1 MKLINNRYSFKMDFD
16 ITNNYL
22 FVIENAKEYRRVCF
36 ELFDEFNGVQNSD
49 FVLSENANILAMTKN
64 MLLFCDYF
72 SLDINNKKNINEINN
87 RIQEQLQTYDFAEK
101 MCQINKLILEINDEI
116 LDNFDFKIT
125 YDEEFGTDKLIKIS
139 NYRISESNDFLEKII
154 AYIKIY
160 SSLKPIKFV
169 IFIGLMQF
177 LTKDEIQTLAKN
189 IEYLGLGLLLVE
201 RNDCKLENFKRILI
215 DNDLCEI

>member
-1 MKLINNRYSFKMDFD
+1 MKLINNRYSFKMDFE

-36 ELFDEFNGVQNSD
+36 ELFDEFNGAQNSD

-72 SLDINNKKNINEINN
+72 SLDINNKKIINEINN

-125 YDEEFGTDKLIKIS
+125 YDEEFGIDKLIKIS

-169 IFIGLMQF
+169 VFIGLMQF
-177 LTKDEIQTLAKN
+177 LTKDEIQTLAKD